1 MSFARLQNDPKS
13 KESPEKWRSMP
24 QDSPSLL
31 PNPYSHPKS
40 SPFSLSSAWA
50 TCAPLCNAN
59 YGPIIPGHCQFLWE
73 HKRCAPGIGIEMGIT
88 RYKIVSRRENVLLS
102 DAYSSGKW
110 ARREEWSRSWPGRFG
125 FTLRTG
131 WDRIGSTRVGSVRFS
146 LEWNG
151 VKLVELLG
159 LTARSTIGRSNQFV
173 CRLRRRRTCAFV
185 KRNRRLR
192 TIHEIQIPI
201 SQQWK
206 CAATDTT
213 AEI

>member
-1 MSFARLQNDPKS
+1 MEICHLPGCRTIRNR
-13 KESPEKWRSMP
+13 RSRQRNEDRCHRVVP
-24 QDSPSLL
+24 LSSLL

-88 RYKIVSRRENVLLS
+88 RYKIVSRRENVLS
-102 DAYSSGKW
+102 DAYPSGKW

-159 LTARSTIGRSNQFV
+159 LTARRSAAQISLFVDSDVDGRVRSFKE
-173 CRLRRRRTCAFV
+173 TG
-185 KRNRRLR
+185 
-192 TIHEIQIPI
+192 
-201 SQQWK
+201 
-206 CAATDTT
+206 D
-213 AEI
+213 